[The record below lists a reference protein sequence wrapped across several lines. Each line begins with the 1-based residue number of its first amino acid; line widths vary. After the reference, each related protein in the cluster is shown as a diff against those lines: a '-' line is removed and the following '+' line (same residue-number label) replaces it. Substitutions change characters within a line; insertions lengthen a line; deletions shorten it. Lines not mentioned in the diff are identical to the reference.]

1 MSEEILINFTPQ
13 ETRVAVMHQGVVQ
26 ELHIERSAS
35 RGFVGNIYV
44 GRIVRILPGMQS
56 AFIDIGLG
64 RTAFLHVADI
74 REPRP
79 SDEPLRPIERLL
91 FEGQSILVQ
100 VIKDP
105 MGSKGARLSTQ
116 VSIAGRMLVYLPQ
129 DKHIG
134 ISQRIERESE
144 REALREKLG
153 RLVPGDEVGGFIVR
167 TMAESASE
175 AELAKDIEY
184 LRKLWR
190 DILTQSTTAAP
201 PSLLYQELSLAQ
213 RVLRDFVNP
222 ETARIVIDSRENFQR
237 LTNFAAEYTPTVAPL
252 LEHYVGERP
261 LFDLHGVEDELQ
273 KALAR
278 RVDLKSG
285 GYLII
290 DQTEAMTTIDV
301 NTGGF
306 VGVRNF
312 DDTIFKTNL
321 EAAQTIA
328 RQLRL
333 RNLGGIIIID
343 FIDMENEEH
352 RTAVLSEFNKALARD
367 HTRLTVNGFTAL
379 GLVEM
384 TRKRTRESLGRLM
397 NEPCF
402 YCDGTG
408 NLQSKQ
414 TVAYEILRQIKRER
428 TTLRGYSVT
437 VNAHPAIVDLMKN
450 EERTAVQEAERR
462 YQRRIDLVP
471 RKEYHLEQ
479 FDLVGK

>member
-13 ETRVAVMHQGVVQ
+13 ETRVAVIHQGVVQ

-35 RGFVGNIYV
+35 RGFVGNVYV

-79 SDEPLRPIERLL
+79 SDEPVRPIERLL
-91 FEGQSILVQ
+91 AEGQSILVQ

-116 VSIAGRMLVYLPQ
+116 VSVAGRMLVYLPQ

-153 RLVPGDEVGGFIVR
+153 RLVPADECGGFIVR
-167 TMAESASE
+167 TMAETASE
-175 AELAKDIEY
+175 AELAKDVEY
-184 LRKLWR
+184 LRKLWH
-190 DILTQSTTAAP
+190 DIRQQATTAAP
-201 PSLLYQELSLAQ
+201 PALLYQELSLAQ

-237 LTNFAAEYTPTVAPL
+237 LTAFAAEYTPTVAPL

-261 LFDLHGVEDELQ
+261 LFDLYSVEDELQ

-301 NTGGF
+301 NT
-306 VGVRNF
+306 
-312 DDTIFKTNL
+312 
-321 EAAQTIA
+321 
-328 RQLRL
+328 
-333 RNLGGIIIID
+333 
-343 FIDMENEEH
+343 
-352 RTAVLSEFNKALARD
+352 
-367 HTRLTVNGFTAL
+367 
-379 GLVEM
+379 
-384 TRKRTRESLGRLM
+384 
-397 NEPCF
+397 
-402 YCDGTG
+402 
-408 NLQSKQ
+408 
-414 TVAYEILRQIKRER
+414 
-428 TTLRGYSVT
+428 
-437 VNAHPAIVDLMKN
+437 
-450 EERTAVQEAERR
+450 
-462 YQRRIDLVP
+462 
-471 RKEYHLEQ
+471 
-479 FDLVGK
+479 